1 MEIKKVK
8 QGYKLFLQ
16 SVELLMKS
24 LDSSFLDALIEAGDN
39 LNEGQIMVENGRPT
53 ATERQKLQTTYLQ
66 FNQLALTP
74 EQKRQVLQFA
84 LFRAQDVD
92 KIQANHQ
99 LTPDAIAVLLAEILN
114 NFLLKTKPAV
124 IIDPTVGTGNL
135 LFAIDQFLSQKGFT
149 ALQYFGIDNDD
160 TLLGIASMSAKMLQ
174 VPVELYHQD
183 AIDPW
188 ITPKAD
194 VILTDLPVGYYPLD
208 RKAKNFASKAV
219 KGHSFI
225 HHLLI
230 EQSLL
235 QLKPNGL
242 GIFLVPKVIFQTSE
256 TKGLLEVI
264 RTNAHF
270 QGLLNLPQD
279 LFASAKSQ
287 KALLILQK
295 KGDQAQQA
303 APVLIGEFPAVKEN
317 ADLVKFTSQIRNWQ
331 KKNLFY

>member
-8 QGYKLFLQ
+8 QGYDLFLQ

-24 LDSSFLDALIEAGDN
+24 LDSSFLDALIESGDN

-53 ATERQKLQTTYLQ
+53 AAEQQKLQTIYSA
-66 FNQLALTP
+66 FKQLALTA
-74 EQKRQVLQFA
+74 EQKRQVIQFA
-84 LFRAQDVD
+84 LFRAQNVD

-114 NFLLKTKPAV
+114 NFLLKEKPTV
-124 IIDPTVGTGNL
+124 VVDPAVGTGNL
-135 LFAIDQFLSQKGFT
+135 LFAISQYLAKKGFA
-149 ALQYFGIDNDD
+149 ALQCFGIDNDD
-160 TLLGIASMSAKMLQ
+160 TLLAIASMSARMLQ
-174 VPVELYHQD
+174 IPVELYHQD
-183 AIDPW
+183 AIDSW

-194 VILTDLPVGYYPLD
+194 VVLSDLPVGYYPLD
-208 RKAKNFASKAV
+208 QKTKNFASRAA

-242 GIFLVPKVIFQTSE
+242 GIFLVPKVIFQTNE

-264 RTNAHF
+264 QANAHF
-270 QGLLNLPQD
+270 QGLLDLPQD
-279 LFASAKSQ
+279 LFASVKSQ
-287 KALLILQK
+287 KALLLLQK
-295 KGDQAQQA
+295 KGDRAKQAV
-303 APVLIGEFPAVKEN
+303 PVLLGEFPAVKNN
-317 ADLVKFTSQIRNWQ
+317 ANLIKFTNQVRDWQ